1 MADGKFEKYSKLYP
15 DIRLERHSGL
25 LEVTFGVGRNLVW
38 TPNTRSQVASLF
50 KDISTDSHNKVVMIT
65 GFGGK
70 FWEDTEKEEGSVKPL
85 SDWRTE
91 GLLELLLRIPV
102 PIIAAINGP
111 VMQYCELPLLSDIV
125 LATEG
130 VSFQE
135 PQSGYFQSISDREGR
150 RLALHNLFGLNKARY
165 FLLTEESLSVKEA
178 KQFGVVS
185 EMLEGGDLL
194 NRAREMAFSLL
205 RKPSEELV
213 LMRRGFLR
221 ELQIQIENSF
231 NLMRIW
237 SVGKDERLN
246 QPTVESHLAENNW
259 REKAKGKPSLNVIE
273 DESFIRSND
282 QEVVEGDTG
291 AKTDFSSS
299 GLADWNFE
307 NEDDSFESF
316 SLHGNDI
323 SELAD
328 LENELNYEDAQKK
341 LNDLPNL
348 STNGGELGKDEG
360 FSKGMLSLES
370 DTTKTDSVSDII
382 KSVSTDGGE
391 NDVKLNLARA
401 YIELGYQPSAS
412 LILEEIVKDGT
423 QEQILEAQRL
433 KEHARNG

>member
-70 FWEDTEKEEGSVKPL
+70 FWEDTEEEGSVKPL

-111 VMQYCELPLLSDIV
+111 VRQYCELPLLSDIV

-165 FLLTEESLSVKEA
+165 FLLTEEKLSVKEA

-185 EMLEGGDLL
+185 EILEGGDLL

-237 SVGKDERLN
+237 GVGKDERLN

-259 REKAKGKPSLNVIE
+259 REEANGKPSLNVIE

-291 AKTDFSSS
+291 AKTDFTSS

-328 LENELNYEDAQKK
+328 LENELNHEDAQKK

-348 STNGGELGKDEG
+348 STNGGELGQDEG

-370 DTTKTDSVSDII
+370 DTAKTDSVSDII

-423 QEQILEAQRL
+423 PEQILEAQRL

>member
-15 DIRLERHSGL
+15 DIQLERHSGL
-25 LEVTFGVGRNLVW
+25 LEVTFGVGRNLEW

-65 GFGGK
+65 GFGGR
-70 FWEDTEKEEGSVKPL
+70 FWEDADKEEGSVKPS

-111 VMQYCELPLLSDIV
+111 VRQYCELPLLSDIV

-165 FLLTEESLSVKEA
+165 FLLTEEKLSVKEA

-185 EMLEGGDLL
+185 EILEGGDLL

-221 ELQIQIENSF
+221 ELQVQIENSF
-231 NLMRIW
+231 NLMRMW
-237 SVGKDERLN
+237 GVGNDEGLT
-246 QPTVESHLAENNW
+246 QPTVESHVAEDNW
-259 REKAKGKPSLNVIE
+259 REEASGKLLLNVIE
-273 DESFIRSND
+273 DEPFIRSNY

-291 AKTDFSSS
+291 AKSDFTSS
-299 GLADWNFE
+299 GIVDWNFE
-307 NEDDSFESF
+307 KEDDSFESF

-328 LENELNYEDAQKK
+328 LENELNHEDSQKK
-341 LNDLPNL
+341 LNDLTNL
-348 STNGGELGKDEG
+348 SRTGGELGKDEG

-370 DTTKTDSVSDII
+370 DTAKTENVSDII

-423 QEQILEAQRL
+423 PEQILEAQRL
-433 KEHARNG
+433 KEHVRNG

>member
-15 DIRLERHSGL
+15 DIQLERHSGL

-50 KDISTDSHNKVVMIT
+50 RDIATDPHNKVVMIT
-65 GFGGK
+65 GFGNK
-70 FWEDTEKEEGSVKPL
+70 FWKGAEKEEGSVNPA

-111 VMQYCELPLLSDIV
+111 VRQYCEIPLLSDIV

-130 VSFQE
+130 VFFQE
-135 PQSGYFQSISDREGR
+135 PQNGYFQSISDREGR

-165 FLLTEESLSVKEA
+165 FLLTEESLSVKDA
-178 KQFGVVS
+178 NQLGVVS
-185 EMLEGGDLL
+185 EILEGADLL

-213 LMRRGFLR
+213 LIRRSFLK
-221 ELQIQIENSF
+221 EVQVQMENSF
-231 NLMRIW
+231 SLMRIW
-237 SVGKDERLN
+237 GVGKDQEHA
-246 QPTVESHLAENNW
+246 QPTVESHVAEKDW
-259 REKAKGKPSLNVIE
+259 RGEASGKHSMNTLDDDSFVPSNGPDLTE
-273 DESFIRSND
+273 WGAESKKY
-282 QEVVEGDTG
+282 VT
-291 AKTDFSSS
+291 SSE
-299 GLADWNFE
+299 AVDWSFE
-307 NEDDSFESF
+307 NEDDAFESF
-316 SLHGNDI
+316 SLHGKDI

-328 LENELNYEDAQKK
+328 LENELNPEEPQKRF
-341 LNDLPNL
+341 NDPTNFAI
-348 STNGGELGKDEG
+348 NGGEVNKDER
-360 FSKGMLSLES
+360 FLKGPLSLES
-370 DTTKTDSVSDII
+370 DIVSADSVSEII

-391 NDVKLNLARA
+391 NDVKLNLAKA
-401 YIELGYQPSAS
+401 YIELGYQPSAN

-423 QEQILEAQRL
+423 PEQILEAKRL